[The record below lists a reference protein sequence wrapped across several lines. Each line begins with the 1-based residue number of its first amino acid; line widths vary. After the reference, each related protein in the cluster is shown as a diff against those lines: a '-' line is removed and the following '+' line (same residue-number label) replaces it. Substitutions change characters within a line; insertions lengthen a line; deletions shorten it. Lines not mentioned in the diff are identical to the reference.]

1 MKNKLRT
8 SLSIKFFI
16 GTVFVLV
23 ICSAF
28 VYAIMMLSIP
38 KTYQKNVN
46 VQVQRNTDDFVEKLS
61 SMTLEEAKEPIYNF
75 CIENVVLA
83 KLDTADGQKF
93 SFGDMDKIKETTED
107 ELNSLAYGVQF
118 KNSTQEDM
126 LVFFVVDSSGRQNV
140 TLSFWKSIPLVLIL
154 VLLASFIT
162 AYLCHRILIRPII
175 YLSRVSKRLSTLD
188 LTWRCNTKRKDELG
202 ILAESL
208 DSMSLNLQRTL
219 KELEMKSEQ
228 LEQDIVKMKDME
240 RQRKSFFAAVSHEL
254 KTPIT
259 ILKAYSENMLYKIG
273 DFADR
278 EKYLRENLTVLN
290 SLEKLV
296 KEIILVAK
304 LDANDMQQSYE
315 EASLVRMI
323 KSDIKSISPIAK
335 KKQIQIKNQIDT
347 DIKIYVNER
356 LFKKVLSNIILNAV
370 QYSPPQEQVILKL
383 ENEKRLQIINTGT
396 RIENLE
402 DIFQPFFRV
411 EKSRNKAT
419 GGSGM
424 GLYIVKKVLE
434 LHGMDYQMK
443 NIEGG
448 VMFEITLDR
457 ECQKNPLLAGNNPA
471 VVGAGPD
478 LEM

>member
-1 MKNKLRT
+1 M
-8 SLSIKFFI
+8 
-16 GTVFVLV
+16 
-23 ICSAF
+23 
-28 VYAIMMLSIP
+28 
-38 KTYQKNVN
+38 
-46 VQVQRNTDDFVEKLS
+46 
-61 SMTLEEAKEPIYNF
+61 
-75 CIENVVLA
+75 
-83 KLDTADGQKF
+83 
-93 SFGDMDKIKETTED
+93 
-107 ELNSLAYGVQF
+107 
-118 KNSTQEDM
+118 
-126 LVFFVVDSSGRQNV
+126 
-140 TLSFWKSIPLVLIL
+140 
-154 VLLASFIT
+154 
-162 AYLCHRILIRPII
+162 
-175 YLSRVSKRLSTLD
+175 
-188 LTWRCNTKRKDELG
+188 
-202 ILAESL
+202 
-208 DSMSLNLQRTL
+208 
-219 KELEMKSEQ
+219 
-228 LEQDIVKMKDME
+228 
-240 RQRKSFFAAVSHEL
+240 
-254 KTPIT
+254 
-259 ILKAYSENMLYKIG
+259 KAYSENMLYKIG

-323 KSDIKSISPIAK
+323 KSDIKSILPIAK

-434 LHGMDYQMK
+434 LHGMDYQMS
-443 NIEGG
+443 NVEGG
-448 VMFEITLDR
+448 VMFEITLDG
-457 ECQKNPLLAGNNPA
+457 EIIDNF
-471 VVGAGPD
+471 
-478 LEM
+478 